1 MEYFTLKDQF
11 IAAIVTREDLEIVP
25 LTPVSRVVNLLRLFH
40 FQISK
45 FKLGADYTQTFEQ
58 SMLESVQAHLRQ
70 LYDEV
75 LATAARS
82 FARAKT
88 PRDRAAWRAA
98 LSSLSRACST
108 ERLHH

>member
-1 MEYFTLKDQF
+1 MSSLETIRAALPPDAALVEYFSLKDQF
-11 IAAIVTREDLEIVP
+11 IAAIVTRDGPGNRSAHARFARRESFAP
-25 LTPVSRVVNLLRLFH
+25 FH

-75 LATAARS
+75 LAT
-82 FARAKT
+82 FARI
-88 PRDRAAWRAA
+88 
-98 LSSLSRACST
+98 ACT
-108 ERLHH
+108 RNTW